1 MNLLGMGPMELLLI
15 VVLALIVFGPARL
28 PEIMGQ
34 VGKAIGD
41 FRRATS
47 DLSDEFNRT
56 IQAELQETRAMVDE
70 AKSTL
75 TEARES
81 LTEVH
86 TSVNAA
92 VTGAP
97 APFRTTAPPPEALPA
112 SNGVNGETHTDA
124 PTNGSV
130 PAAVSP
136 PLAEAAK
143 WSWETSAPPAPSTS
157 DEIGTPEPVTEAAAS
172 ESSDASA
179 TPAEATN
186 ATNATADA
194 SGVKTDASEVKPD
207 ASDLK
212 PDASDLKTD
221 ASDLKTDASDLKTDA
236 SEVKTTTTSADAPQ
250 QPGVSRPASSPAAG
264 QERAARDELLPPY

>member
-97 APFRTTAPPPEALPA
+97 APVRTTAPPPEALPA

-157 DEIGTPEPVTEAAAS
+157 DEIGTTEPVTEAAAS

-186 ATNATADA
+186 ATATNATADA

-212 PDASDLKTD
+212 PD

>member
-97 APFRTTAPPPEALPA
+97 APVRTTAPPPEALPA

-194 SGVKTDASEVKPD
+194 SGVKTDASEVKTD

-212 PDASDLKTD
+212 PD